1 MSESRVNARIVMTTS
16 ADAIEAE
23 RLANTLVGERLI
35 ACATL
40 VPGAKSIYRWQGAV
54 ETSTE
59 TLLLLKTTAEQIPAL
74 QARLLALHSYDT
86 PEFLVI
92 PVEGGSGKYLD
103 WLAASLRKP

>member
-1 MSESRVNARIVMTTS
+1 MHDSRSSVRIVLTTA
-16 ADAIEAE
+16 ADAAEAE

-59 TLLLLKTTAEQIPAL
+59 TLLVLKTTAEQIGAL
-74 QARLLALHSYDT
+74 QARVLALHSYDT
-86 PEFLVI
+86 PEFLVL

-103 WLAASLRKP
+103 WLAASVRKG